1 MLSHLVDFLQQRL
14 QQPLPGVA
22 AHLLM
27 SHREREEYFK
37 QYSIP
42 EHARLGSVMLLL
54 YEKQGRIHLPL
65 MVRTEDGRVHSGQVS
80 LPGGKVDA
88 IDESYGA
95 TALRETEE
103 EIGIPRSD
111 IRMIGGL
118 TPIYIPPSNFLVHP
132 FIGWVDT
139 PPQFT
144 PNRDEVAHLLE
155 AEIEGIFDPG
165 HYVSKTLVLRN
176 GKQVETPAFIYRE
189 QRIWGATAMI
199 LSEFRLLWEES
210 QNQKP

>member
-1 MLSHLVDFLQQRL
+1 MLPKFVEFLQQRL
-14 QQPLPGVA
+14 QQPLPGTA

-27 SHREREEYFK
+27 SHRERDEYFR

-42 EHARLGSVMLLL
+42 EHARLSSVMVLL
-54 YEKQGRIHLPL
+54 YEKEGRIHLPL

-80 LPGGKVDA
+80 LPGGKVDSA
-88 IDESYGA
+88 DESYGA

-103 EIGIPRSD
+103 EIGIQRSD

-132 FIGWVDT
+132 FIGWLDS

-155 AEIEGIFDPG
+155 ADIEGIFDPA
-165 HYVSKTLVLRN
+165 HYVSNTLVLRN
-176 GKQVETPAFIYRE
+176 GKQVETPAFVYRE

-210 QNQKP
+210 RTQKR